1 MVSEVVCLCVRI
13 CIHAGKFVVFEVESP
28 LYEGAP
34 GRGRWI
40 LKELMAATLE
50 VVFQELK
57 RT

>member
-1 MVSEVVCLCVRI
+1 M
-13 CIHAGKFVVFEVESP
+13 VFEVESH

-40 LKELMAATLE
+40 LKELTAATLE
-50 VVFQELK
+50 VVFRELK